1 MKLKALTILLLFS
14 SNLLL
19 DYSPLS
25 IKQLIEQAE
34 IIGKCEIIAVE
45 DKTFTVKFLDV
56 IKGEKPKKLKI
67 NKFRNWTCASR
78 AIDYKVGLTE
88 LIFLS
93 KEKDGWEALGAGNEG
108 EILMNKNA
116 VYYMQY
122 IPLAKPNDYFEI
134 EQKKLRGIIFEYA
147 DVKDAIN
154 YYIENSN
161 IINKLNKE
169 DRENFKSENMF
180 LVSIARS
187 RPYNK

>member
-169 DRENFKSENMF
+169 ERENFKSENMF

-187 RPYNK
+187 RPFNK

>member
-1 MKLKALTILLLFS
+1 
-14 SNLLL
+14 
-19 DYSPLS
+19 
-25 IKQLIEQAE
+25 
-34 IIGKCEIIAVE
+34 
-45 DKTFTVKFLDV
+45 
-56 IKGEKPKKLKI
+56 
-67 NKFRNWTCASR
+67 

-169 DRENFKSENMF
+169 ERENFKSENMF

-187 RPYNK
+187 RPFNK